1 MQFTEI
7 FNVKKGRGCFIFSVV
22 TQGQNDCDPLSL
34 IVYISSSKYSFFLKK
49 LCSLVSLINETVYM
63 SAPAQSLWLPNG
75 YKSFPSSLVSHTTPY
90 KHFSVRYAEFPSTHV
105 YFLHLPIQL
114 FLW

>member
-22 TQGQNDCDPLSL
+22 TQGQMTVILSL
-34 IVYISSSKYSFFLKK
+34 SLSTSARQSTPSSSKNSVHLFP
-49 LCSLVSLINETVYM
+49 SLSLINETVYM

-75 YKSFPSSLVSHTTPY
+75 YKSFPSSLVSHLTY
-90 KHFSVRYAEFPSTHV
+90 NS
-105 YFLHLPIQL
+105 L
-114 FLW
+114 